1 MANTPE
7 EWADIPRKGI
17 ISPLLISEGLK
28 GRIKLESS
36 WAKQAAE
43 VPWWYIS
50 GVGGHHQRKGRDHL
64 QSFRGAVQTSVVWNI
79 CLSIWDRQKPRIRV
93 TPAHLSGSCV
103 PASQE
108 TMLVWG
114 WTLRKALGIWPH
126 GSTAIVHSAPSS
138 WEQGRSW
145 NRLCLVTVTSCEFQ
159 PSIPVQGPGWQWEH
173 SYQWWNSFLL
183 APVGELADLFVS
195 YCLGEWQRGILCL
208 RECLHSPTQPHHS
221 QLTFLLLSGPPPTTT
236 SSNPAECGQ
245 DLKEIK
251 REGRSYWIKR

>member
-1 MANTPE
+1 MSWYPQEGNYFSAAYFWGTKGKDKIGIQLSQASSWSSLMLHFRSRWTSPE
-7 EWADIPRKGI
+7 EGKRP
-17 ISPLLISEGLK
+17 SPELQ
-28 GRIKLESS
+28 RCCPDFSS
-36 WAKQAAE
+36 VE
-43 VPWWYIS
+43 
-50 GVGGHHQRKGRDHL
+50 
-64 QSFRGAVQTSVVWNI
+64 
-79 CLSIWDRQKPRIRV
+79 
-93 TPAHLSGSCV
+93 HLSFHFRQTEAKNKGHSCSFVRSCV

-114 WTLRKALGIWPH
+114 WTLRKALGICPH

-183 APVGELADLFVS
+183 APVGELADLFAS